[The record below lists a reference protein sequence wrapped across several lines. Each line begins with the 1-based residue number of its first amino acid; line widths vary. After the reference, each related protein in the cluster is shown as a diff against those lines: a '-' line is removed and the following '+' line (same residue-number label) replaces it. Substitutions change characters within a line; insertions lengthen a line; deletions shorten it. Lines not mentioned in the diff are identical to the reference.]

1 MDLKALIKDIPDFP
15 QPGIIFRD
23 ITTLLQNPAGLQQTI
38 ELLSFEGANLNPDCV
53 AGIESRGFI
62 FGMPVAHQLKKGFVP
77 VRKSGKLPRAVHAVE
92 YDLEYGKDR
101 LEVHRDAF
109 SAGDRVLIVDDLLA
123 TGGTAAATAELI
135 QKAGATVAGFA
146 FVIEL
151 DGLSGR
157 DNLPADIPIVS
168 LLHYA

>member
-15 QPGIIFRD
+15 QPGIVFRD
-23 ITTLLQNPAGLQQTI
+23 ITTLLQDSAGLQHAITQ
-38 ELLSFEGANLNPDCV
+38 LSEQGSKLDPDCV

-77 VRKSGKLPRAVHAVE
+77 IRKGGKLPREVYVVE
-92 YDLEYGKDR
+92 YALEYGKDR

-109 SAGDRVLIVDDLLA
+109 APGSKVLIIDDLLA
-123 TGGTAAATAELI
+123 TGGTAAAAAALI
-135 QKAGATVAGFA
+135 EKTGAAIAGFV

-151 DGLSGR
+151 EGLAGR
-157 DNLPADIPIVS
+157 DNLPSDIPVVS
-168 LLHYA
+168 LLQY

>member
-23 ITTLLQNPAGLQQTI
+23 ITTLLQDPAGLGYTVDQ
-38 ELLSFEGANLNPDCV
+38 LSAEARVLNPDCI

-62 FGMPVAHQLKKGFVP
+62 FAMPMAYQLEKGFVP
-77 VRKSGKLPRAVHAVE
+77 IRKAGKLPRDVYSVDYA
-92 YDLEYGKDR
+92 LEYGQDR

-109 SAGDRVLIVDDLLA
+109 TPGSRVVIVDDLLA
-123 TGGTAAATAELI
+123 TGGTAAATAKLI
-135 QKAGATVAGFA
+135 EETGAVLAGFI

-151 DGLSGR
+151 NGLSGR
-157 DNLPADIPIVS
+157 ANLPSDVPVVS
-168 LLHYA
+168 LIEY

>member
-15 QPGIIFRD
+15 QPGIVFRD
-23 ITTLLQNPAGLQQTI
+23 ITTLLQDSAGLQYAIAQ
-38 ELLSFEGANLNPDCV
+38 LSEEGSKLDPDCV

-77 VRKSGKLPRAVHAVE
+77 IRKGGKLPRETYAVE
-92 YDLEYGKDR
+92 YALEYGKDR

-109 SAGDRVLIVDDLLA
+109 APGSKVLIVDDLLA
-123 TGGTAAATAELI
+123 TGGTAAAAAALI
-135 QKAGATVAGFA
+135 EKTGAAIAGFV

-151 DGLSGR
+151 EGLAGR
-157 DNLPADIPIVS
+157 DSLPLGVPVVS
-168 LLHYA
+168 LVQY